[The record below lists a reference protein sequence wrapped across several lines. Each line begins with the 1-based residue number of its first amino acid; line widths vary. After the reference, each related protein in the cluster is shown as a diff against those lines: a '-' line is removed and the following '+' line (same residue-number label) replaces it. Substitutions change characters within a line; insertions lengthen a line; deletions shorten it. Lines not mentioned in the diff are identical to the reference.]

1 MRNFKTAFPPEFL
14 PAFQTGTLAYTYKG
28 IACRKNPIDLAI
40 YTKLIWDLRPG
51 SLIEIGSKRGGSAL
65 WFADQLT
72 AVGLDCPVLSIDL
85 QPPGDIVDPR
95 IEFLAGDAARLG
107 ECLSRDRLT
116 RLAHPWLIVEDSA
129 HLYPV
134 TIAVI
139 RFFADATRTDDV
151 LVVEDGVI
159 DDLGLIDRY
168 HGGPNRAVAEFIAAS
183 PKTFR
188 VMEEYCDMFGTN
200 VTYNPNGYLA
210 RL

>member
-1 MRNFKTAFPPEFL
+1 MRNFKTAFPPKFL
-14 PAFQTGTLAYTYKG
+14 PAFQMGALAYTYKG
-28 IACRKNPIDLAI
+28 IACLKNPIDLAI
-40 YTKLIWDLRPG
+40 YTKLIWDLRPR
-51 SLIEIGSKRGGSAL
+51 SLIEIGSNHGGSAL

-72 AVGLDCPVLSIDL
+72 SMGLDCPVLSIDL
-85 QPPGDIVDPR
+85 RPPADIADPR
-95 IEFLAGDAARLG
+95 IEFLAGDAAQLS

-134 TIAVI
+134 TIAAI
-139 RFFADATRTDDV
+139 RFFAATMRTGDV

-159 DDLGLIDRY
+159 DDLGLTEPYD
-168 HGGPNRAVAEFIAAS
+168 GGPNRAVAEFVAAS
-183 PKTFR
+183 PRTFR

-200 VTYNPNGYLA
+200 ATYNPNGYLV

>member
-51 SLIEIGSKRGGSAL
+51 SLIEIGSKRGGSAV

-139 RFFADATRTDDV
+139 RFFADATQTDDV

-168 HGGPNRAVAEFIAAS
+168 HGGPNRAVAEFMAAS